1 MYSVNLYLKR
11 CNEGEVMAAVS
22 VLRNMNSIDLAI
34 TDTVIK
40 NRVLKCGPTSRQL
53 FCPESYWMECL
64 NTIHDLIDKFD
75 RMRSIMSAVSSELD
89 TLTDIEHYILC
100 IDPID
105 TPQFKYSFFHYVFA
119 SNVYIKEEFMKYFQR
134 QSEL

>member
-11 CNEGEVMAAVS
+11 WNEGEVMAAVS
-22 VLRNMNSIDLAI
+22 VLRNLNTINLAI

-53 FCPESYWMECL
+53 FYPESYWMECL

-75 RMRSIMSAVSSELD
+75 RMRSIMSVVSSELD
-89 TLTDIEHYILC
+89 TLTDIEHSILC
-100 IDPID
+100 IDPIE
-105 TPQFKYSFFHYVFA
+105 TPQFKYSLSFTMSSHQ
-119 SNVYIKEEFMKYFQR
+119 II
-134 QSEL
+134 